1 MTEQEPEQRLP
12 SEVISNIKRELKDK
26 QQKLVGGAQE
36 IRYAHD
42 LVSESEPVWR
52 RLDDVI
58 QTDQPDEVVAS
69 SYQFLLDFERQVSAF
84 KPLTDEITAQA
95 RYVTHSATFFADAT
109 ASTASFVNWPP
120 THPVPSVSPI
130 MDRLRLQTIKHA
142 FDAHD
147 KHAAILD
154 RIDPALGETFRSIK
168 ESYYGSA
175 FDRVRKA
182 LGAARQTW
190 DHLFDKLAP
199 DDEVRGQP
207 WWSSEN
213 PDKPTQVT
221 RKQRIRFAA
230 EKYVKDPNQRAVLVS
245 EAQHMNDVYDKLQR
259 LHTRGPLDET
269 KDSDALFEIVR
280 LIGVWLD
287 SLTL

>member
-12 SEVISNIKRELKDK
+12 SEVIGNIKRELKDK
-26 QQKLVGGAQE
+26 QQKLVSGAQE
-36 IRYAHD
+36 VRYAHD
-42 LVSESEPVWR
+42 LVSESEPIWR
-52 RLDDVI
+52 GLDGVI
-58 QTDQPDEVVAS
+58 QAGQADEVAAS
-69 SYQFLLDFERQVSAF
+69 SYQFLLDFERQVSAL

-95 RYVTHSATFFADAT
+95 RYVTHSATFLADAT
-109 ASTASFVNWPP
+109 ANTASFVNWPP
-120 THPVPSVSPI
+120 TYPVPSVSHS
-130 MDRLRLQTIKHA
+130 MERLRLQTVQHA

-147 KHAAILD
+147 KHAVILD
-154 RIDPALGETFRSIK
+154 RLDPALGETFRSIK

-190 DHLFDKLAP
+190 DHLFEKLAP
-199 DDEVRGQP
+199 DDAVRGQP
-207 WWSSEN
+207 WWSSED

-221 RKQRIRFAA
+221 RKQRRRFAA
-230 EKYVKDPNQRAVLVS
+230 EKYIKDPNQRAVLIS
-245 EAQHMNDVYDKLQR
+245 GDQHMNDVYDKLQR

-269 KDSDALFEIVR
+269 KDSDALFEMVR